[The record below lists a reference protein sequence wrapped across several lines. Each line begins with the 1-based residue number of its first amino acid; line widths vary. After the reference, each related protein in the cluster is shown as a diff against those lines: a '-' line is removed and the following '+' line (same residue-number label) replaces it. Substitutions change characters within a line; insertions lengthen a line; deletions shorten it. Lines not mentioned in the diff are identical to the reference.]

1 MFITKTKSCSLTKVC
16 CIKNSVVYDST
27 IESGG
32 LFGKY
37 IDNSINRIEKYFI
50 YKLKKDTKILIID
63 TKDKLNEFLNNK
75 DSFNEY
81 DVIDF
86 SNELDDIRKGSIL
99 VLNLDKIIPEKNKL
113 FILILF
119 FIIFIGI
126 ISGVVYINKSSIKGT
141 TPIDK
146 VTWDIHYEN
155 LKVKNGSVKAIKK
168 AKIIDGG
175 STITYEVPLNIPG
188 EFYEFTVDVVN
199 GGTEVAVVSH
209 KPTLGGVTKDDDEYL
224 NYTVSYSDGTDIKVG
239 DILDVGDKVTY
250 KVRIE
255 FDKDI
260 EVNQLPKKEK
270 DLNLSFAVNYVQK

>member
-1 MFITKTKSCSLTKVC
+1 MKYVYYGLNKFDKEQ
-16 CIKNSVVYDST
+16 IKNLDST
-27 IESGG
+27 IEAGG

-50 YKLKKDTKILIID
+50 FKLKKDTKILIID

-86 SNELDDIRKGSIL
+86 SNDLDDIRKGSIL

-126 ISGVVYINKSSIKGT
+126 ISGVIYINKSSIKGT

-188 EFYEFTVDVVN
+188 DFYEFTVDVVN

-239 DILDVGDKVTY
+239 DILDVGEVVTY

-260 EVNQLPKKEK
+260 EANQLPKKEK